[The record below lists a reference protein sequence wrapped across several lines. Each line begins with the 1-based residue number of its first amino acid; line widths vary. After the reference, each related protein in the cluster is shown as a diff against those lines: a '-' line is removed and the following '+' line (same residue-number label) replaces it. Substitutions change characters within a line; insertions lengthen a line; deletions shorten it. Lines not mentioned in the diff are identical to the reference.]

1 VRQTL
6 NGLALVA
13 MDLRRAIDV
22 PGDRARTRQCRI
34 VARFVQGR
42 PEQVCV
48 NGESRAREPVFA
60 EPILIVQFDRGNLS
74 ELRSLVAASADH
86 VGLDARRI
94 EDLLVVASEL
104 ASNAVRHAGGSGVL
118 RLWLGGG
125 ALHCSV
131 TDQGPGLR
139 DPDRAGARLVPITS
153 DEGRGLWLARR
164 LSDGLSVV
172 VGERGT
178 SATATFSLP

>member
-1 VRQTL
+1 
-6 NGLALVA
+6 
-13 MDLRRAIDV
+13 
-22 PGDRARTRQCRI
+22 
-34 VARFVQGR
+34 
-42 PEQVCV
+42 
-48 NGESRAREPVFA
+48 VFA
-60 EPILIVQFDRGNLS
+60 EPILIVPFDRGNLS

-164 LSDGLSVV
+164 LSDDLSVV